1 MKTKYTHTLL
11 VAVPE
16 QMLDVGNQLAQQI
29 GENPEA
35 DANTFVNLT
44 HENHE
49 GVKYAIAYT
58 VITDTAKLAVDNA
71 TFPQGI
77 LVALDIDMGVQL
89 AIWGLHEANTDTT
102 PSD

>member
-16 QMLDVGNQLAQQI
+16 DMLAIGNQLAQQI
-29 GENPEA
+29 GENPTA

-44 HENHE
+44 HENHD

-58 VITDTAKLAVDNA
+58 VITDGAKLAVDNA
-71 TFPQGI
+71 TFPKGI
-77 LVALDIDMGVQL
+77 LCALDVDMDVQL

-102 PSD
+102 LSD